1 MQQSVGI
8 SRFNSMQS
16 LRVPGFAPLTP
27 SAASGLQ

>member
-8 SRFNSMQS
+8 SRFNSTQPH
-16 LRVPGFAPLTP
+16 RVPGFARQTP